1 MWSSKSNEVPLQ
13 NPRHNQS
20 KDSARGKDFLSSAA
34 LFWEI
39 LCHGLS
45 ETLGTC
51 SRKHSPAS
59 VWELRACVLWLAF
72 CRLQFCTLISGVFAD
87 LH

>member
-20 KDSARGKDFLSSAA
+20 KDSTRGEGFLYSAA

-39 LCHGLS
+39 FCHELF
-45 ETLGTC
+45 ETLGNC

-59 VWELRACVLWLAF
+59 VWEYKHVFRGFL
-72 CRLQFCTLISGVFAD
+72 FAD
-87 LH
+87 SSFVL